1 MFDEK
6 LHRRAAANI
15 DFRCGEN
22 VGKHQ
27 HFFPSSSFWE
37 TMHTSESVKDKEL
50 FLKEILVHPKR
61 RPQLHIRTHIFD
73 SCLFVV
79 KRFSFLRRHIASK
92 QFIFS
97 TTCPQMDPCFDVL
110 ALCIL
115 TSTGINGT
123 LKRIY

>member
-1 MFDEK
+1 MAWHGFVLADQSISNVLPKKKISEEFWISFMFDEK

-37 TMHTSESVKDKEL
+37 TMHTSESVKDKEI
-50 FLKEILVHPKR
+50 FLKGILVHPKR
-61 RPQLHIRTHIFD
+61 RPQL
-73 SCLFVV
+73 C
-79 KRFSFLRRHIASK
+79 
-92 QFIFS
+92 
-97 TTCPQMDPCFDVL
+97 VL